1 MLIKK
6 WFVVCMVLTTV
17 FFGVAGTAYGAAK
30 ESAGYKDWNI
40 TFLGTLQVPGELE
53 IIDYKDVVA
62 ELLKVIDKEEK
73 LKQIQRE
80 KQDINGT
87 AVSPEEI
94 MAVLEK
100 YNLGIYQFALKNNG
114 SYNTAFVLAAEIPE
128 ELKAEGLALFDE
140 LLRQDKKNQEAIHR
154 EIIKGLDEA
163 YAAAPEVKDIFQMEF
178 LEFYPFEQL
187 TNKNVQIVSVGGS
200 VAVRL
205 FKLVMPAAAKV
216 YFIKNNKDMYV
227 FGVVN
232 SGPDR
237 KLWDNM
243 SKDMLS
249 KAHWKW

>member
-1 MLIKK
+1 M
-6 WFVVCMVLTTV
+6 VVATT
-17 FFGVAGTAYGAAK
+17 FFGVAGTAYGAEK
-30 ESAGYKDWNI
+30 ESLGYKDWNI
-40 TFLGTLQVPGELE
+40 AFLGTLQVPGGLE
-53 IIDYKDVVA
+53 IVDYKDVVA

-73 LKQIQRE
+73 LKQIQQE

-94 MAVLEK
+94 MAALEK

-114 SYNTAFVLAAEIPE
+114 SYNTAFVVVAEIPE
-128 ELKAEGLALFDE
+128 ELKPEGLALFDK

-154 EIIKGLDEA
+154 EIIKGMDEV
-163 YAAAPEVKDIFQMEF
+163 YAAAPETKDIFQMEF

-187 TNKNVQIVSVGGS
+187 TNKNAQIVSVGGS
-200 VAVRL
+200 VAFRL
-205 FKLVMPAAAKV
+205 FKLVMPAATKV
-216 YFIKNNKDMYV
+216 YFIKNNKDMHV

-243 SKDMLS
+243 SKDMLK
-249 KAHWKW
+249 KARWK